1 MKIKLKSVKNLYG
14 EVKEYELILRNLE
27 MIIYGNV
34 VVDVLKEKIAANTCI
49 GLCADERLE
58 LLKTLFY
65 YFGVSRKCKE
75 LNNKKVLEYSFSI
88 NNVNYN
94 SIIEELSSYPLNR
107 FDSSRR
113 KERVLYEVMKS
124 YELVLA
130 GKKAELK
137 EIPLQEIPTALYSSR
152 EINKYVNTLESL
164 LTKKGYNGKL
174 ETRRDYF
181 EGFFGYYSNY
191 AVYLRATYYEKK

>member
-1 MKIKLKSVKNLYG
+1 M
-14 EVKEYELILRNLE
+14 
-27 MIIYGNV
+27 
-34 VVDVLKEKIAANTCI
+34 
-49 GLCADERLE
+49 
-58 LLKTLFY
+58 
-65 YFGVSRKCKE
+65 
-75 LNNKKVLEYSFSI
+75 LEYSFSI

-107 FDSSRR
+107 FNSSRR

-152 EINKYVNTLESL
+152 EINIYVNTLESL
-164 LTKKGYNGKL
+164 LTKKGFEGKL

-181 EGFFGYYSNY
+181 DGFFGYYSNY